1 MKPWLWTG
9 CMTKLSPG
17 RQQTTNWSDDNVALR
32 KRGSL
37 LIRCPASHA
46 FMCERGAEQGDDLA
60 RAACRA
66 RGATGLPE
74 RGDPVLPVG
83 QGAVKAS
90 APSDRRDG
98 GQPVAP
104 GGAGLARSGH
114 SIRCLFPGE
123 WRMAGPQA
131 RRSGGPRARGRSGGG
146 DRHVRY
152 PRRPIHLQPRRPLS
166 WFEDKHCRVRDSPVL
181 PELPEQI
188 PESEERGTV
197 TADSACDIRRCHT
210 AIIARQASAVIPI
223 RKNGRPCKEDCPAAR
238 ARNETLRAPRHS
250 GRAGPEA
257 HDRMP
262 CPQPDQSQDAR
273 LQGLRRTHRRKDPD
287 RQTEEICIRIALLN
301 RFNAQGTAEIVRL
314 D

>member
-131 RRSGGPRARGRSGGG
+131 RRSGGAKGAGSIWRWRP
-146 DRHVRY
+146 
-152 PRRPIHLQPRRPLS
+152 PRPISAPSHSPPAATAPLM
-166 WFEDKHCRVRDSPVL
+166 VRGQTL
-181 PELPEQI
+181 PGKGQSGPA
-188 PESEERGTV
+188 G
-197 TADSACDIRRCHT
+197 
-210 AIIARQASAVIPI
+210 
-223 RKNGRPCKEDCPAAR
+223 AAR
-238 ARNETLRAPRHS
+238 ADPGE
-250 GRAGPEA
+250 
-257 HDRMP
+257 
-262 CPQPDQSQDAR
+262 
-273 LQGLRRTHRRKDPD
+273 RRTRHCDCG
-287 RQTEEICIRIALLN
+287 Q
-301 RFNAQGTAEIVRL
+301 RL
-314 D
+314 

>member
-1 MKPWLWTG
+1 
-9 CMTKLSPG
+9 
-17 RQQTTNWSDDNVALR
+17 
-32 KRGSL
+32 
-37 LIRCPASHA
+37 
-46 FMCERGAEQGDDLA
+46 
-60 RAACRA
+60 
-66 RGATGLPE
+66 
-74 RGDPVLPVG
+74 
-83 QGAVKAS
+83 
-90 APSDRRDG
+90 
-98 GQPVAP
+98 
-104 GGAGLARSGH
+104 
-114 SIRCLFPGE
+114 
-123 WRMAGPQA
+123 
-131 RRSGGPRARGRSGGG
+131 
-146 DRHVRY
+146 
-152 PRRPIHLQPRRPLS
+152 
-166 WFEDKHCRVRDSPVL
+166 
-181 PELPEQI
+181 
-188 PESEERGTV
+188 V